1 MMRTTISNLCLYTL
15 CTGVLMLPQW
25 VHAQENPNLIGEIQA
40 IARTEGYLPAIRR
53 LDKELPKND
62 TIKTELLMLKAGLKL
77 NNQQSKEAVEIYLK
91 LIKEQPKNL
100 VARNNLAAI
109 YASQGK
115 LLEAERLILAGIRQ
129 HPEFATL
136 YSSLLT
142 IKSQHAASAL
152 QLALDPNKPRSP
164 RTTLPTIQ
172 TFNGNDIQAPLHEPP
187 TVQAST
193 QSKPATIAAPSA
205 QPRATSNSEV
215 KTVDQPTADGAKNP
229 ILSVE
234 DQQVLAFTQ
243 NWAQAWSSGDAE
255 RYLSYYSEGFIP
267 ESKISFNAWATQRRQ
282 RITPDQAIQVEIEEP
297 QVLSRTQENAE
308 IRFRQWYQS
317 KTLKARSNK
326 LLNLAWQD
334 GQWKIVRERVVTR

>member
-1 MMRTTISNLCLYTL
+1 MRTTISNLCLYSL
-15 CTGVLMLPQW
+15 FTGALVLPGW
-25 VHAQENPNLIGEIQA
+25 VRAQENPNLIGEIQA
-40 IARTEGYLPAIRR
+40 IARTEGYLPAIRK

-62 TIKTELLMLKAGLKL
+62 AIRTELLMLKAGLKL
-77 NNQQSKEAVEIYLK
+77 NNQQAKEAIDIYTK
-91 LIKEQPKNL
+91 LISDQPRNL

-115 LLEAERLILAGIRQ
+115 LLEAERLILAGIKQ

-164 RTTLPTIQ
+164 RTSLATIH
-172 TFNGNDIQAPLHEPP
+172 TFNGKDIQAPVHEPP
-187 TVQAST
+187 TAQSPT
-193 QSKPATIAAPSA
+193 PSKPAAVIASPS
-205 QPRATSNSEV
+205 RELN
-215 KTVDQPTADGAKNP
+215 TVSQPTVEAAKIP
-229 ILSVE
+229 TSSVE
-234 DQQVLAFTQ
+234 DEQLLSFAQ
-243 NWAQAWSSGDAE
+243 NWAQAWSSGDAQ
-255 RYLSYYSEGFIP
+255 RYLSFYSEGFIP
-267 ESKISFNAWATQRRQ
+267 ESKISFAVWADQRRQ
-282 RITPDQAIQVEIEEP
+282 RITPDQGIQVQIEEA
-297 QVLSRTQENAE
+297 QVLSRTRESAE

-326 LLNLAWQD
+326 SLTLTWQD